1 VSYTNRFEDE
11 VETGLQMPSVYFERG
26 YSVKSEGDGIFIDPS
41 PDTPTTGKVIK
52 RKIYHKTGFISDA
65 DVIGDYTLIHTFAD
79 DTAYADTVAVFDGF
93 EDGATY
99 GVPPFTLAQ
108 SWEEADEANLLLD
121 TYTGAAGAY
130 SLRKL
135 RTLYTGD
142 AVEVYNGSSYADIG
156 FSNDELDT
164 TALAA
169 HCGSNDGF
177 IRTWYDQGTNG
188 NDATQSTTANMP
200 KIYDGTT
207 GVVTEN
213 GKPAVEFDGSDDNFT
228 STISNIT
235 QSFDVYTV
243 HNFNTTPAATERLYD
258 SDNGGRIT
266 RGSNS
271 TSNNFAFAGT
281 VLSWSPQQT
290 GQVQET
296 TVYSGVSSL
305 VRVNGTQTA
314 SGDAGTN
321 STGTD
326 LVIGAD
332 KTASSQF
339 IDGQIQEFII
349 FDNSK
354 NATDRSGIETNIATF
369 YDITI

>member
-1 VSYTNRFEDE
+1 
-11 VETGLQMPSVYFERG
+11 MPSVYFERG

-41 PDTPTTGKVIK
+41 PDTPTAGKVIK

-79 DTAYADTVAVFDGF
+79 NTAYADTVAVFDGF

-213 GKPAVEFDGSDDNFT
+213 GKPAVDFDGSDDNFT

-266 RGSNS
+266 RGTNS

-326 LVIGAD
+326 L
-332 KTASSQF
+332 SYW
-339 IDGQIQEFII
+339 
-349 FDNSK
+349 
-354 NATDRSGIETNIATF
+354 RR
-369 YDITI
+369 